1 MIVKENIIHSI
12 EENKLIAILRGVPKD
27 KLLKTAK
34 ALYDGGVRLLEIT
47 YNFKNVTDEE
57 TAQSIKE
64 LCDYFNGKMFIGAG
78 TVLTKKQVLLTQK
91 AGGNF
96 IISPNADK
104 KIIKLTNKCGLVS
117 MPGALTPSEICDAHN
132 WGADFVKLFP
142 ITNLGTDYVKA
153 VKAPLNNIKL
163 LAVGGIDE
171 NNIPDYLKV
180 GISGFGVGS
189 NIVKSD
195 LIENND
201 YIGISKLAE
210 NYVKVINNG

>member
-1 MIVKENIIHSI
+1 MKENIIRSI
-12 EENKLIAILRGVPKD
+12 EENKLIAILRGIPKD

-47 YNFKNVTDEE
+47 YNFKSITDEE

-91 AGGNF
+91 AGGKL

-180 GISGFGVGS
+180 GVSGFGVGS

>member
-1 MIVKENIIHSI
+1 MKENIIRSI

-64 LCDYFNGKMFIGAG
+64 LCDYFNGKIFIGAG

-91 AGGNF
+91 AGGKF

-142 ITNLGTDYVKA
+142 ITNLGIDYVKA

-189 NIVKSD
+189 NIVKQD
-195 LIENND
+195 LIENDD
-201 YIGISKLAE
+201 YVGITKLAE

>member
-1 MIVKENIIHSI
+1 MKENIIRTI
-12 EENKLIAILRGVPKD
+12 EENKLIAILRGIPKD

-78 TVLTKKQVLLTQK
+78 TVLTKKQVLSTQK
-91 AGGNF
+91 AGGKF

-142 ITNLGTDYVKA
+142 ITNLGIDYVKA

-189 NIVKSD
+189 NIVKKD
-195 LIENND
+195 LIENDD
-201 YIGISKLAE
+201 YVGITKLAE

>member
-1 MIVKENIIHSI
+1 MKENIIRSI

-64 LCDYFNGKMFIGAG
+64 LCDYFSGKIFIGAG

-91 AGGNF
+91 AGGKF

-117 MPGALTPSEICDAHN
+117 MPGALTPSEICNAHN

-142 ITNLGTDYVKA
+142 ITNLGIDYVKA

-189 NIVKSD
+189 NIVKKD
-195 LIENND
+195 LIENDD
-201 YIGISKLAE
+201 YIGITKLAE

>member
-1 MIVKENIIHSI
+1 M
-12 EENKLIAILRGVPKD
+12 
-27 KLLKTAK
+27 
-34 ALYDGGVRLLEIT
+34 
-47 YNFKNVTDEE
+47 
-57 TAQSIKE
+57 
-64 LCDYFNGKMFIGAG
+64 
-78 TVLTKKQVLLTQK
+78 LTQK
-91 AGGNF
+91 AGGKF

-153 VKAPLNNIKL
+153 VKAPLNNINL

-189 NIVKSD
+189 NIVKQD
-195 LIENND
+195 LIENDD